1 MPGLAQTF
9 ADAEGAARSW
19 ARALPSLVAGRVF
32 FGMPERPVFPLV
44 LVQRVGSGRGGG
56 DTPID
61 NALIQFD
68 IYGTDH
74 RAKAQVGALAVYLQG
89 QAESLLC
96 GTPMGDAVALSATV
110 ERGPDWRPVPTAEEP
125 RHHQAR
131 YQLDVMFSLR
141 LA

>member
-1 MPGLAQTF
+1 MPSLVKTF

-19 ARALPSLVAGRVF
+19 ARALPGFVAGRVF
-32 FGMPERPVFPLV
+32 FGMPERPVFPLA

-68 IYGTDH
+68 IFGADH
-74 RAKAQVGALAVYLQG
+74 RSKAQVGALAVYLQG
-89 QAESLLC
+89 QVESLVC
-96 GTPMGDAVALSATV
+96 GTLMGAAVALSASV
-110 ERGPDWRPVPTAEEP
+110 ESGPSWRPVPTSEEP

-131 YQLDVMFSLR
+131 YQLDVMFSLC